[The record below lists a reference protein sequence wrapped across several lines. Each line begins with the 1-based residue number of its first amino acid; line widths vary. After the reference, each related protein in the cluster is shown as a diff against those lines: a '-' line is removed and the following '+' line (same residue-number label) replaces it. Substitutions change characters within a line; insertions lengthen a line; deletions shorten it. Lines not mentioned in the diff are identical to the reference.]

1 MTASNPQHE
10 PTMEEILAS
19 IRRIISDDESAA
31 PAPEP
36 VLELTD
42 PAPEPMAESEPEIE
56 LDALDRV
63 DVREAEPAME
73 MVEEPDDFMEDIA
86 PQPPIPTAAP
96 TPKPAMT
103 SGLMSERPAG
113 AAAQSFAKL
122 VGAMAI
128 SGHPNQTLEDV
139 VKDLLR
145 PLLQEWLDTN
155 LPGIVE
161 AEVAAELTRITRM
174 GRP

>member
-36 VLELTD
+36 VLELTN
-42 PAPEPMAESEPEIE
+42 PAPEPMADMEPEVE
-56 LDALDRV
+56 LDAFDRV
-63 DVREAEPAME
+63 DEPGPEPAME
-73 MVEEPDDFMEDIA
+73 MVEEPDDFMVEMA
-86 PQPPIPTAAP
+86 PEPPAP
-96 TPKPAMT
+96 APKPVMA

-128 SGHPNQTLEDV
+128 SGHPSQTLEDV

-155 LPGIVE
+155 LPAIVE